1 MDWWFPLCFSTFPIF
16 SQHSVG
22 NYGGARGEGSLVLQD
37 AAYGIGATLDSMGK
51 TSQCL
56 TLQVLDRR
64 MDMNPNYEEATMA
77 LNFNPED
84 MGASPPSERQAWIF
98 LLGRCGRLSWVVNAH
113 GNALRTNPDLQ
124 KIQNEELGG
133 LGDQDQSAGSAV
145 CHQFIFRSWTLL
157 L

>member
-1 MDWWFPLCFSTFPIF
+1 
-16 SQHSVG
+16 
-22 NYGGARGEGSLVLQD
+22 
-37 AAYGIGATLDSMGK
+37 MGK

-98 LLGRCGRLSWVVNAH
+98 LLGRCGRLS
-113 GNALRTNPDLQ
+113 
-124 KIQNEELGG
+124 
-133 LGDQDQSAGSAV
+133 
-145 CHQFIFRSWTLL
+145 
-157 L
+157 

>member
-1 MDWWFPLCFSTFPIF
+1 
-16 SQHSVG
+16 
-22 NYGGARGEGSLVLQD
+22 
-37 AAYGIGATLDSMGK
+37 MGK

-84 MGASPPSERQAWIF
+84 MGASPPSERQAWFF

-124 KIQNEELGG
+124 KFQNEELGG

-145 CHQFIFRSWTLL
+145 WSFTENGSPIHFSVLDSTALVPQLGPLEISMCQVVKASTGMSLHKLRP
-157 L
+157 